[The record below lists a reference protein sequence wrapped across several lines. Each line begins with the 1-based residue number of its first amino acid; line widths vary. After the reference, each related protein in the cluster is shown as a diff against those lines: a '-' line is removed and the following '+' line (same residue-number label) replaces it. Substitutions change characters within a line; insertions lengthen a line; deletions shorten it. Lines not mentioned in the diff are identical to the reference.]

1 MPNEHDEILQS
12 LATDAPATPTEPTPE
27 APTPAAPEQDPTAG
41 MADAIAQ
48 AVGVEVT
55 PAEPETPKAEGG
67 ETPPAE
73 APKVEQTAEEL
84 AQAEE
89 ARLDAEAK
97 AMGLKPDTT
106 TRFKELS
113 REAAKVKE
121 LEPRVQ
127 ELQTRLEQ
135 QEQVFGFME
144 QHGVTGEQFGQAV
157 MVLSAM
163 NSGDPMKLRVAYD
176 TLSQQ
181 MAAIGQQLGIEAPGF
196 DPLSAHP
203 DLLEEVRNADISR
216 ERALEIAQGRQL
228 RTVSTQ
234 RSAEQDRMTAE
245 QREIA
250 DAHRDLTALEANL
263 RASDPQFEQ
272 KWAILRPT
280 LLPALTQL
288 PLRARASAFQQ
299 AYAALQLPAA
309 PAVPATTR
317 PDPANPGRPAGAAG
331 AKAPTSEAD
340 AIMRTLGIG

>member
-12 LATDAPATPTEPTPE
+12 PAADTPASQTEPTTEAPATTE
-27 APTPAAPEQDPTAG
+27 AEQDPTAG

-48 AVGVEVT
+48 AVGIEAA
-55 PAEPETPKAEGG
+55 PAEPEAPKADGG

-84 AQAEE
+84 AKAED

-176 TLSQQ
+176 ALSQQ

-196 DPLSAHP
+196 DPLSAHA
-203 DLLEEVRNADISR
+203 DLVEKVRNADLSR
-216 ERALEIAQGRQL
+216 EDALEIAQGRQL
-228 RTVSTQ
+228 RTVSTRHSAAQDQTEAQ
-234 RSAEQDRMTAE
+234 R
-245 QREIA
+245 RELA
-250 DAHRDLTALEANL
+250 DAHRDLTALETTL
-263 RASDPQFEQ
+263 RSADPQFDQ

-280 LLPALTQL
+280 LVPALMRL
-288 PLRARASAFQQ
+288 PPRERAPAFQQ

-309 PAVPATTR
+309 PAAPAQTR

-331 AKAPTSEAD
+331 AKAPTNEAE
-340 AIMRTLGIG
+340 AIMQSIGIG